1 MKKNYL
7 LKNIFIVLEDG
18 KISDDSKISNGHISG
33 KDYSTCKKNWD
44 KFEMKNMGD
53 FHDHYWQKDVLL
65 LVDVFER
72 FIDMCLKY
80 YVLDPSHYFCCPGLC
95 WDAILKMTGVELEKI
110 SDIDKHLYIEKGLSE
125 GISCSIKRYAQAN
138 NKYLNDYD
146 PKKEST
152 FTTYLDINNLCECA
166 MSGYLQILK
175 VDLEYPYQLHELNNN
190 FPFLMICCQ
199 IIVKKLLIKMK

>member
-1 MKKNYL
+1 
-7 LKNIFIVLEDG
+7 
-18 KISDDSKISNGHISG
+18 
-33 KDYSTCKKNWD
+33 
-44 KFEMKNMGD
+44 
-53 FHDHYWQKDVLL
+53 
-65 LVDVFER
+65 
-72 FIDMCLKY
+72 MCLKY
-80 YVLDPSHYFCCPGLC
+80 YVLDPCHYFSSPGLV
-95 WDAILKMTGVELEKI
+95 WDAILKLTGVELEKI

-138 NKYLNDYD
+138 NKYLNDCD